1 MVEAFQEV
9 YEYLTE
15 KGFKQKHNVMDN
27 QCSRAGQKYIKST
40 GADIQLV
47 NPDDH

>member
-15 KGFKQKHNVMDN
+15 KGFKQKLNVMDN
-27 QCSRAGQKYIKST
+27 QI
-40 GADIQLV
+40 
-47 NPDDH
+47 H